1 MSRSLDHIL
10 EDALALSLDE
20 QNRLR
25 ELLSRQSPAVNN
37 ARQAAARRLFGK
49 YAHAPTSS
57 AEFSERKA
65 SEIPLEE
72 HPLL

>member
-10 EDALALSLDE
+10 EDALALPVDE

-25 ELLSRQSPAVNN
+25 ELLSRQEA
-37 ARQAAARRLFGK
+37 ARQLFGK
-49 YAHAPTSS
+49 YAHVATSS

-65 SEIPLEE
+65 SELPLED